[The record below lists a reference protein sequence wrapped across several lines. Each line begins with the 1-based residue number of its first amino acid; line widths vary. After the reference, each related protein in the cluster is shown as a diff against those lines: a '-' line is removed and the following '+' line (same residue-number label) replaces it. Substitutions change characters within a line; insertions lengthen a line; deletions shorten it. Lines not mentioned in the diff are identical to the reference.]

1 MDRTVEKEFCRR
13 CTLMHADDIRTNDLS
28 GRMIGCA
35 FRVLNTLGAGFL
47 EKVCENALAHEL
59 RSVGL
64 AVSQQKGIAA
74 YYNGMVGEYVADL
87 VVEDS
92 VVVELKAS
100 KALDP
105 AHTAQCI
112 NYLKAT
118 GLHLCLLLNF
128 ARPRLEIHRIAN
140 EL

>member
-1 MDRTVEKEFCRR
+1 MD
-13 CTLMHADDIRTNDLS
+13 ADEIRTNALS
-28 GRMIGCA
+28 ERIIGCA
-35 FRVLNTLGAGFL
+35 FRVLNTLGPGFL
-47 EKVCENALAHEL
+47 EKVYENALAHEL
-59 RSVGL
+59 RKAGL
-64 AVSQQKGIAA
+64 AIAQQKGITVH
-74 YYNGMVGEYVADL
+74 YNGIPVGDYIADL
-87 VVEDS
+87 VVEGT
-92 VVVELKAS
+92 VVIELKAS

-128 ARPRLEIHRIAN
+128 AKPRLQIHRVAH

>member
-1 MDRTVEKEFCRR
+1 
-13 CTLMHADDIRTNDLS
+13 MHADEIRTNALS
-28 GRMIGCA
+28 ECIIGCA

-47 EKVCENALAHEL
+47 EKVYENALAYEMREAGL
-59 RSVGL
+59 SV
-64 AVSQQKGIAA
+64 AQQKGITVH
-74 YYNGMVGEYVADL
+74 YNGIIVGTYIADL
-87 VVEDS
+87 VVEET

-100 KALDP
+100 KTLDP
-105 AHTAQCI
+105 AYTAQCI

-128 ARPRLEIHRIAN
+128 SRPRLEIRRIAH